1 MPYIRLMTVLFLS
14 VLMVAPAIAADE
26 PVFSGPQAG
35 EKMTSFKVVGVY
47 DKDAGKELDFV
58 SLADGKPTLL
68 IFVHKLT
75 RPGAALMRTLTSYA
89 ASQKA
94 TRGYIVWLNDDR
106 AKAEAY
112 LTRARNS
119 LQFKVPVGVSLNGG
133 EGPGAYGLNRNVEL
147 TILVAKDSNVTAN
160 FALVQPSV
168 TEAPKIAATLAK
180 LIDAKPPTQDELTKL
195 AFPKGNMRGKPTD
208 KKTDKQKGQPNNNRA
223 KPAPVDPALGSLLRA
238 MIQKDATPEG
248 VAKAAADVEKFV
260 GDDAAKRAA
269 VLRISGVIVERKYG
283 TEAAQKQATV
293 WQRKYADS
301 KEAKETSE
309 SKGSRDPKESKE

>member
-1 MPYIRLMTVLFLS
+1 MLNNRLMTALCLCVFMSGL
-14 VLMVAPAIAADE
+14 APEFMIASANAADE
-26 PVFSGPQAG
+26 PVFSGPQPG
-35 EKMTSFKVVGVY
+35 EKMTSFKVLGVY
-47 DKDAGKELDFV
+47 DNDAGKELDFV
-58 SLADGKPTLL
+58 KLAEGKPTLL

-94 TRGYIVWLNDDR
+94 TRGYLVWLDDDR

-119 LQFKVPVGVSLNGG
+119 LQFKVPVGVSVNGG

-147 TILVAKDSNVTAN
+147 TILVANANKVTAN

-168 TEAPKIAATLAK
+168 TDAPKIAAALAK

-195 AFPKGNMRGKPTD
+195 AYPKGNMRRNAPAKPADNQNGKP
-208 KKTDKQKGQPNNNRA
+208 NNDRA
-223 KPAPVDPALGSLLRA
+223 KPSPVDPALGSLLRG
-238 MIQKDATPEG
+238 MIQKDATPAQ
-248 VAKAAADVEKFV
+248 VAKAAADVEKYV
-260 GDDAAKRAA
+260 GDDAAKRAT

-283 TEAAQKQATV
+283 TEAAQKQASK
-293 WQRKYADS
+293 WREKYAVAKEPKAPRDS
-301 KEAKETSE
+301 KE
-309 SKGSRDPKESKE
+309 